1 MRAIDIGGS
10 SRYLCELR
18 VCERHDLCDQCKER
32 VVGVTVSVINVR
44 KARQCHGVCDQCKE
58 RADSVTVSD
67 QCKERVAVSRCLIS
81 VRKERQ
87 CHGV

>member
-18 VCERHDLCDQCKER
+18 VCECH
-32 VVGVTVSVINVR
+32 TVSMINVR
-44 KARQCHGVCDQCKE
+44 KERQCHGVCG
-58 RADSVTVSD
+58 

-87 CHGV
+87 CHGVCDQCKERVAVSRCL

>member
-18 VCERHDLCDQCKER
+18 VCECH
-32 VVGVTVSVINVR
+32 TVSMIN
-44 KARQCHGVCDQCKE
+44 
-58 RADSVTVSD
+58 
-67 QCKERVAVSRCLIS
+67 

-87 CHGV
+87 CHGVCGQCKKRAASVTVSVVNVRKERQCHSVCGQCKERAAVSQCLWSM